1 MGKLVTFFISA
12 ARDSVDR
19 FRSRMVVAPMDL
31 RDSVCLRDAVVMI
44 GENPE
49 SFASW
54 MTVKLTLVGIKSLR
68 C

>member
-1 MGKLVTFFISA
+1 
-12 ARDSVDR
+12 
-19 FRSRMVVAPMDL
+19 MVVAPMDL